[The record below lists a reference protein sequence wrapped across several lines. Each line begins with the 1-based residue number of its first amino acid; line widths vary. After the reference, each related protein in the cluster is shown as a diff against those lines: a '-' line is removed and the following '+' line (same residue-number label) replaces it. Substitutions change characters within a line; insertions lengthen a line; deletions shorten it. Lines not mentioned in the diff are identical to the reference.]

1 MENNTYSAEQTA
13 IITGLKNAVK
23 SSKADLQKYQQELR
37 DAEKTA
43 AMQKKLYRYEQE
55 IACIKNMVA
64 ICQDDYDKCVEALN
78 TYLSSIEE
86 QKHPKTVYMVKFLW
100 ILEDSEDCDITL
112 YENYEDALDAFLDT
126 VAEEVTNED
135 MSWVKSAIDD
145 GNVEINAMIPEALD
159 PDSSEYNP
167 DSDSW
172 KSARQRVIAN
182 REAMYY
188 NIVNTWSNQADYI
201 SLEEIEIH

>member
-1 MENNTYSAEQTA
+1 MENNKYSAEQTA
-13 IITGLKNAVK
+13 ILTGLNNAVK
-23 SSKADLQKYQQELR
+23 SSKADLKKYQQALR
-37 DAEKTA
+37 DAETLHSDEKEVERA
-43 AMQKKLYRYEQE
+43 
-55 IACIKNMVA
+55 KNMVA
-64 ICQDDYDKCVEALN
+64 ICQEDYNKCVEALN
-78 TYLSSIEE
+78 AYSSSIKE
-86 QKHPKTVYMVKFLW
+86 QKHPKTVYMVRFLW

-135 MSWVKSAIDD
+135 MSWVRSAIDD
-145 GNVEINAMIPEALD
+145 GDAEIDTLISVVLD
-159 PDSSEYNP
+159 PNNDAYAP
-167 DSDSW
+167 DSDTG
-172 KSARQRVIAN
+172 KAARQRVIAN

>member
-13 IITGLKNAVK
+13 ILTGLKHAGK
-23 SSKADLQKYQQELR
+23 SRKADLQKNQQALR
-37 DAEKTA
+37 DAETLHCDEK
-43 AMQKKLYRYEQE
+43 E
-55 IACIKNMVA
+55 IERAKNMVA
-64 ICQDDYDKCVEALN
+64 ICQEAYNKCVEALN
-78 TYLSSIEE
+78 AYSSSIKE

-126 VAEEVTNED
+126 VTEEVTNED
-135 MSWVKSAIDD
+135 MSWVRSAFDVGDAEIDTLIS
-145 GNVEINAMIPEALD
+145 VVLD
-159 PDSSEYNP
+159 PNNDAYAP
-167 DSDSW
+167 DSDTG
-172 KSARQRVIAN
+172 KAARQRVIAN

-201 SLEEIEIH
+201 SLEEVEIH

>member
-23 SSKADLQKYQQELR
+23 SSKADLQKYQQALR
-37 DAEKTA
+37 DAETLHCDGK
-43 AMQKKLYRYEQE
+43 E
-55 IACIKNMVA
+55 IERAKNMVA
-64 ICQDDYDKCVEALN
+64 ICQEDYNKCVEALN
-78 TYLSSIEE
+78 AYSSSIKE

-126 VAEEVTNED
+126 VTEEVTNED
-135 MSWVKSAIDD
+135 MSWVRSAIDD
-145 GNVEINAMIPEALD
+145 GDAEVDTLISVVLD
-159 PDSSEYNP
+159 PNNDAYAP
-167 DSDSW
+167 DSDTG
-172 KSARQRVIAN
+172 KAARQRVIAN

-201 SLEEIEIH
+201 SLEEVEIH

>member
-1 MENNTYSAEQTA
+1 MENNKYSAEQTA
-13 IITGLKNAVK
+13 ILTGLNNAAK
-23 SSKADLQKYQQELR
+23 SSKADLQKYQQALR
-37 DAEKTA
+37 DAETLHSDEK
-43 AMQKKLYRYEQE
+43 E
-55 IACIKNMVA
+55 IERAKNMVA
-64 ICQDDYDKCVEALN
+64 ICQEDYNKCVEALN
-78 TYLSSIEE
+78 AYSSSIKE
-86 QKHPKTVYMVKFLW
+86 QKHSKIVYMVKFLW

-172 KSARQRVIAN
+172 KSARQEAIAKKDK
-182 REAMYY
+182 MYY
-188 NIVNTWSNQADYI
+188 DIVNTWSNQADYI
-201 SLEEIEIH
+201 SLKTIEIH

>member
-37 DAEKTA
+37 DAEK
-43 AMQKKLYRYEQE
+43 LNRYEQE

-64 ICQDDYDKCVEALN
+64 ICQEDYNKCVEALN
-78 TYLSSIEE
+78 TYLSSIKE
-86 QKHPKTVYMVKFLW
+86 QKTPKTVYMVKFMW
-100 ILEDSEDCDITL
+100 VLEDSEDCDITL

-126 VAEEVTNED
+126 VTEEVTNED
-135 MSWVKSAIDD
+135 MSWVKSAIED
-145 GNVEINAMIPEALD
+145 GDVEINALIPEALD
-159 PDSSEYNP
+159 PDSGEYDP
-167 DSDSW
+167 DSDVG
-172 KSARQRVIAN
+172 KSARQ
-182 REAMYY
+182 EAITKKSMMYY
-188 NIVNTWSNQADYI
+188 DIANTWSNQADYI

>member
-1 MENNTYSAEQTA
+1 MENNTYSVEQTA
-13 IITGLKNAVK
+13 ILTGLKNAVK
-23 SSKADLQKYQQELR
+23 SSKADLQKYQQALR
-37 DAEKTA
+37 DAETLHCDGK
-43 AMQKKLYRYEQE
+43 E
-55 IACIKNMVA
+55 IERAKNMVA
-64 ICQDDYDKCVEALN
+64 ICQEDYNKCVEALN
-78 TYLSSIEE
+78 AYSSSIKE

-126 VAEEVTNED
+126 VTEEVTNED
-135 MSWVKSAIDD
+135 MSWVRSAIDD
-145 GNVEINAMIPEALD
+145 GDAEIDTLISVVLD
-159 PDSSEYNP
+159 PNNDAYAP
-167 DSDSW
+167 DSDTG
-172 KSARQRVIAN
+172 KAARQRVIAN

>member
-1 MENNTYSAEQTA
+1 MENNKYSAEQTA
-13 IITGLKNAVK
+13 ILTGLKNAVK

-37 DAEKTA
+37 DAEILHCDEK
-43 AMQKKLYRYEQE
+43 E
-55 IACIKNMVA
+55 IERAKNMVA

-78 TYLSSIEE
+78 AYSSSIKE

-126 VAEEVTNED
+126 VTEEVTNED
-135 MSWVKSAIDD
+135 MSWVRSAIDD
-145 GNVEINAMIPEALD
+145 GDAEIDTLISVVLD
-159 PDSSEYNP
+159 PNNDAYAP
-167 DSDSW
+167 DSDTG
-172 KSARQRVIAN
+172 KAARQRVIAEQ
-182 REAMYY
+182 EAMYY

-201 SLEEIEIH
+201 SLEKIEIH

>member
-1 MENNTYSAEQTA
+1 MENNKYSAEQTA
-13 IITGLKNAVK
+13 ILTGLNNAAK
-23 SSKADLQKYQQELR
+23 SSKADLQKYQQALR
-37 DAEKTA
+37 DAETLHSDEK
-43 AMQKKLYRYEQE
+43 E
-55 IACIKNMVA
+55 IERAKNMVA
-64 ICQDDYDKCVEALN
+64 ICQEDYNKCVEALN
-78 TYLSSIEE
+78 AYSSSIKE
-86 QKHPKTVYMVKFLW
+86 QKHSKIVYMVKFLW

-172 KSARQRVIAN
+172 KSARQEAIAKKDK
-182 REAMYY
+182 MYY
-188 NIVNTWSNQADYI
+188 DIVNTWSNQADYI
-201 SLEEIEIH
+201 SLETIEIH